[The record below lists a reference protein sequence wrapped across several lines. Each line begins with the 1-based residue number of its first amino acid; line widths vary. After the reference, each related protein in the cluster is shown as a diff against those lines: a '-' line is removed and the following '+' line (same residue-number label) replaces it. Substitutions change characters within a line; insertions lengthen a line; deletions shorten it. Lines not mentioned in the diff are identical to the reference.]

1 MSIHTIT
8 KTLFFEASP
17 QTVWAFL
24 TEKDKISQW
33 FMPADVDMTVGQDY
47 HLTSKND
54 DGTEECGC
62 WGKVLSADPYTR
74 LVQTFA
80 VKPFR
85 EGAFSTLVWT
95 LEELDGGTKLTLQ
108 HEGVVEAMEGASLPI
123 FMSLDKG
130 WDGFF
135 VNIRG
140 ILNAS
145 AEEEQKRDVA

>member
-1 MSIHTIT
+1 MTSHTIT

-33 FMPADVDMTVGQDY
+33 FMPANVDMTVGQDY
-47 HLTSKND
+47 HLTSSRD
-54 DGTEECGC
+54 DGSEECAC
-62 WGKVLSADPYTR
+62 WGKVLSMDPYTK

-85 EGAFSTLVWT
+85 EGASSTLTWI
-95 LEELDGGTKLTLQ
+95 LEELDGGTKLTLH
-108 HEGVVEAMEGASLPI
+108 HEGVVEAMEGSSLPI

-135 VNIRG
+135 VNMRG

-145 AEEEQKRDVA
+145 EEDQKRDVA